1 MKNQGSKVKTK
12 YLNNYLKSSYVA
24 VCVAT
29 ALSGMSFGAAA
40 EEQDGANQAIETIE
54 VRGIRRSLTEALNTK
69 RFANSVVDSISA
81 EDIGKF
87 PDKNIGDAMQRIPGV
102 TVVRTFGEVSGVTVR
117 GTAPEH
123 SMVLLNGQNVASV
136 GWFDLGG
143 VNRSFNFEMLASE
156 QISGMDVYK
165 SVESDINEGAMGG
178 TVNLKTRKPLDM
190 DSGTVFASV
199 ENAYH
204 GNAKEWSPAYSG
216 LASWKNEQE
225 NFGILVAYSNEE
237 SKVYRETLSTF
248 GPPGATELEDSNGV
262 LRKTSCCAA
271 SILFDEDRERSSSQI
286 SVQYA
291 PSDALTLG
299 LDYNLFELENDHI
312 NSALFTIMGYGTLQG
327 DSVRVNE
334 QGIVTAATVTA
345 SGPGRAPLF
354 NNTVLRTPDM
364 QTDVINFTA
373 NYQAEAWSADF
384 VIGQSTAEGRIGQ
397 TSTWWGDISE
407 RANSGF
413 SYDVSGPLELIP
425 VNPDYMSSHDNFEL
439 FHEYTYINYER
450 DNEIDYIQADFTFEL
465 DSPVMTSIQ
474 AGIKFQEQVFSYQ
487 ENNQD
492 LNVDAIR
499 EGGERLTLGDFNGGF
514 VSGLHSAEGRAGSLS
529 GFPIGTRGLWDY
541 ARNNAP
547 GTITVKDAFS
557 IEEDIAAAYVKAN
570 FSGEGFRGNLGL
582 RVVETDILSKGE
594 INGVKGEVDKSY
606 TNYLP
611 SLNLAIDL
619 SEDMIFRFAA
629 GSTVSRPDYDDMK
642 VADIISESFKTA
654 NVGSPDL
661 DPYKSDQYDM
671 GVEWYF
677 NPSSVLGATLFVKN
691 ISDYIEQTTAAE
703 FYPGCGEG
711 CLVTRSR
718 NVGTADVRGIELQYQ
733 HAFEN
738 GFGIQANYT
747 YTDSSR
753 TDSTGKEMP
762 IEEVSQNSYN
772 LSGYYENDLFSVRLA
787 YNYRDDWVRQYNG
800 SSLDSLNDAYDQVD
814 ASVVW
819 HVTDN
824 IDVSFE
830 AINLLN
836 EALVL
841 RQPTA
846 GNIVHAVDEFGTR
859 YFVGAS
865 VRF

>member
-40 EEQDGANQAIETIE
+40 EEQSGANQAIETIE

-248 GPPGATELEDSNGV
+248 GPPGATTLEDSNGV

-312 NSALFTIMGYGTLQG
+312 NSALFTIMDYGTLQG

-364 QTDVINFTA
+364 
-373 NYQAEAWSADF
+373 
-384 VIGQSTAEGRIGQ
+384 
-397 TSTWWGDISE
+397 
-407 RANSGF
+407 
-413 SYDVSGPLELIP
+413 
-425 VNPDYMSSHDNFEL
+425 
-439 FHEYTYINYER
+439 
-450 DNEIDYIQADFTFEL
+450 
-465 DSPVMTSIQ
+465 
-474 AGIKFQEQVFSYQ
+474 
-487 ENNQD
+487 
-492 LNVDAIR
+492 
-499 EGGERLTLGDFNGGF
+499 
-514 VSGLHSAEGRAGSLS
+514 
-529 GFPIGTRGLWDY
+529 
-541 ARNNAP
+541 
-547 GTITVKDAFS
+547 
-557 IEEDIAAAYVKAN
+557 
-570 FSGEGFRGNLGL
+570 
-582 RVVETDILSKGE
+582 
-594 INGVKGEVDKSY
+594 
-606 TNYLP
+606 
-611 SLNLAIDL
+611 
-619 SEDMIFRFAA
+619 
-629 GSTVSRPDYDDMK
+629 
-642 VADIISESFKTA
+642 
-654 NVGSPDL
+654 
-661 DPYKSDQYDM
+661 
-671 GVEWYF
+671 
-677 NPSSVLGATLFVKN
+677 
-691 ISDYIEQTTAAE
+691 
-703 FYPGCGEG
+703 
-711 CLVTRSR
+711 
-718 NVGTADVRGIELQYQ
+718 
-733 HAFEN
+733 
-738 GFGIQANYT
+738 
-747 YTDSSR
+747 
-753 TDSTGKEMP
+753 
-762 IEEVSQNSYN
+762 
-772 LSGYYENDLFSVRLA
+772 
-787 YNYRDDWVRQYNG
+787 
-800 SSLDSLNDAYDQVD
+800 
-814 ASVVW
+814 
-819 HVTDN
+819 
-824 IDVSFE
+824 
-830 AINLLN
+830 
-836 EALVL
+836 
-841 RQPTA
+841 
-846 GNIVHAVDEFGTR
+846 
-859 YFVGAS
+859 
-865 VRF
+865 